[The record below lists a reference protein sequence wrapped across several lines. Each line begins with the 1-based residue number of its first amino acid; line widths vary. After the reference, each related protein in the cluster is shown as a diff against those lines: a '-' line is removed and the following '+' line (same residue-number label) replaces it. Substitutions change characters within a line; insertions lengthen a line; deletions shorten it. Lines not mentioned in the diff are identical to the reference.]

1 MTPSGLRE
9 RITEQFSDRADRT
22 DIWHGLDLVVETD
35 SFLNL
40 GYSRWY
46 QPHFLGSSQR
56 RLAAKVGRILESQLR
71 RTAGRSLLDVGC
83 GRGGPAIHLSTEFGF
98 EVTGIDLVPY
108 NVTRARQNARAHDSS
123 ARFVVGDATALPL
136 APDRMTACTAM
147 DALVYVP
154 DRARVVS
161 EIADVL
167 AADGALVVS
176 DLVVRSADD
185 VDRQTLRAFAEAWD
199 MPVPATVREYRGM
212 FEDAGLDLR
221 TVEGITRHSVGRF
234 RKWTTLF
241 LGVLGGP
248 VRPLLVALLRW
259 YGLDPDTIQK
269 QVRRAHDALPDLR
282 HAIFVARN

>member
-1 MTPSGLRE
+1 MTTSGLRE
-9 RITEQFSDRADRT
+9 RITEQFSNRTGRT

-56 RLAAKVGRILESQLR
+56 RLAAKVGGILESQLR

-98 EVTGIDLVPY
+98 EVTGIDLVAY
-108 NVTRARQNARAHDSS
+108 NVTQARQNTRAHDYDT
-123 ARFVVGDATALPL
+123 RFVVGDATALPL
-136 APDRMTACTAM
+136 APGRMAACTVM

-154 DRARVVS
+154 DRTRVVS
-161 EIADVL
+161 EIADAL

-185 VDRQTLRAFAEAWD
+185 CDRQALEAFAKAWD
-199 MPVPATVREYRGM
+199 MPVPATVCEYRRM
-212 FEDAGLDLR
+212 IEDAGLDLR

-241 LGVLGGP
+241 LGVLDSP

-259 YGLDPDTIQK
+259 FGLDPDTVQN
-269 QVRRAHDALPDLR
+269 QVRRAHDALPDLG
-282 HAIFVARN
+282 HAIFVARK